1 MIITLFKG
9 TCGLGIA
16 PGGWFCISEEVELGN
31 SPFSSDD
38 YYIFTFGFL
47 LAAVMVIPLGFFTLV
62 DNIIVQMT
70 SFIVLLGVL
79 LQWIVAFCQEGL
91 DPSLLPPVGPNSKMV
106 LGMAIF
112 NFSYITTVSI
122 ITSYVKGST
131 LMLLC
136 FRYLLGSIQFDHM
149 SLFTRHLVSLCS
161 YQL

>member
-16 PGGWFCISEEVELGN
+16 PGGWFCITEAVELGN

-91 DPSLLPPVGPNSKMV
+91 DPSLLPAVGPNSKMV
-106 LGMAIF
+106 LGMAVF
-112 NFSYITTVSI
+112 NFSYITTVIRRSI
-122 ITSYVKGST
+122 
-131 LMLLC
+131 L
-136 FRYLLGSIQFDHM
+136 
-149 SLFTRHLVSLCS
+149 
-161 YQL
+161 